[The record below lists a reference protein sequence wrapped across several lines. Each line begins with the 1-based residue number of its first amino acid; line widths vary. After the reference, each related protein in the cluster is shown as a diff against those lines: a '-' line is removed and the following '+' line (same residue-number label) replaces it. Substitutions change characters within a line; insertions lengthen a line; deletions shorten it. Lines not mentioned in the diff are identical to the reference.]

1 MADNIIIPGSI
12 CARLIDAG
20 IITTEQLEEA
30 LEIQKTSKQLIGTIL
45 TQLGY
50 CTEEDVARMLA
61 TKTGHKFISIDEVGV
76 NIAVANLITP
86 ELAVKNN
93 ILPIYEELKG

>member
-1 MADNIIIPGSI
+1 MSENIIIPGSI

-61 TKTGHKFISIDEVGV
+61 SKTGHKFISIDEVGV

-93 ILPIYEELKG
+93 II